1 MIKKIQ
7 SFFILLSKQKLN
19 FLLSEIFYSI
29 FGRQNNE
36 NPILS
41 YGKAFIAGAYFGI
54 VYERIL
60 QGCNDN
66 KEEIK
71 KKFTDV
77 FFYLHSMKLRIII
90 VNKIFKISLLTN

>member
-1 MIKKIQ
+1 MIKKHQ
-7 SFFILLSKQKLN
+7 SFFILLSKQKFN
-19 FLLSEIFYSI
+19 SLLFEISYSI

-54 VYERIL
+54 AYEWIL

-66 KEEIK
+66 KEEIQK
-71 KKFTDV
+71 KLPKEAF
-77 FFYLHSMKLRIII
+77 I
-90 VNKIFKISLLTN
+90 

>member
-66 KEEIK
+66 KEEIQ

-77 FFYLHSMKLRIII
+77 FLFAFNEIK
-90 VNKIFKISLLTN
+90 NNNCE